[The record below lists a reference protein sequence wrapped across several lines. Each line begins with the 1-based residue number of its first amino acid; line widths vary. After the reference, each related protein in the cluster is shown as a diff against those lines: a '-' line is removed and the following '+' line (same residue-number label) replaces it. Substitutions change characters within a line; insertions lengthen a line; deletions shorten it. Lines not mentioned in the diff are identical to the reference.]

1 MYEKELDILIGLD
14 NTEPDIQIGTE
25 EQTPEI
31 SLTLSDSGVPAN
43 AARIEVRTTAEWNE
57 RMMYIPKVGRIIV
70 YSDRNVIDGVAY
82 PGVKIGDG
90 LAYVV
95 DLPFVGD
102 DVASRIM
109 SLIEE
114 HIQNDQIHVT
124 EAERAFWNN
133 KINYEMDDSGETLII
148 NRD

>member
-1 MYEKELDILIGLD
+1 MYEKELDISIGID

-109 SLIEE
+109 ALIEE
-114 HIQNDQIHVT
+114 HIQNEQIHVT
-124 EAERAFWNN
+124 EAERTFWNN

>member
-1 MYEKELDILIGLD
+1 MYEKELDISIGID

-31 SLTLSDSGVPAN
+31 SLTFSDSGVPAN

-57 RMMYIPKVGRIIV
+57 RMLYIPKSGRIIV

-90 LAYVV
+90 LAHVV

-109 SLIEE
+109 ALIEE
-114 HIQNDQIHVT
+114 HIQNEQIHVT
-124 EAERAFWNN
+124 EAERTFWNN

>member
-25 EQTPEI
+25 EQAPEI
-31 SLTLSDSGVPAN
+31 SLTVSDSGVPAN

-57 RMMYIPKVGRIIV
+57 RMLYIPKVGRIIV

-90 LAYVV
+90 LAHVV

-109 SLIEE
+109 ALIEE
-114 HIQNDQIHVT
+114 HIQNEQIHVT
-124 EAERAFWNN
+124 EAERTFWNN

>member
-1 MYEKELDILIGLD
+1 MYDKELDILIGVD

-25 EQTPEI
+25 KETPEI
-31 SLTLSDSGVPAN
+31 SLTISDSGIPAN

-57 RMMYIPKVGRIIV
+57 RMLYIPKVGRIIV

-109 SLIEE
+109 AIIEE
-114 HIQNDQIHVT
+114 HIQNEQIHVT